1 MYLSQWRFSEV
12 VDFSVFCC
20 LKSLAVLH
28 LLLGS
33 LSNYTI
39 RCISIWNP
47 YIISCLKGIF
57 KREKTPNLLILMVRS
72 QALWVLAFLVTL
84 VCLYIFFLPF
94 QMFSAT
100 LYRSNTLTLHK
111 IFRVILAKNWLLFLW
126 GGEIFPAVE
135 SSSKSAPPVPHSLR
149 LFCFFGKYF
158 TAPFISTGSPC
169 CKAAGWNTF
178 TLIVFYF
185 ITLESA
191 ALVSVYRTG
200 SLLGTAAGVADGW
213 A

>member
-1 MYLSQWRFSEV
+1 MGFGLFGHTCVFIHILPALPDVLSYPLQIQHADPTQNFPCN
-12 VDFSVFCC
+12 FGKKLTAFP
-20 LKSLAVLH
+20 
-28 LLLGS
+28 LG
-33 LSNYTI
+33 
-39 RCISIWNP
+39 
-47 YIISCLKGIF
+47 
-57 KREKTPNLLILMVRS
+57 
-72 QALWVLAFLVTL
+72 
-84 VCLYIFFLPF
+84 
-94 QMFSAT
+94 
-100 LYRSNTLTLHK
+100 
-111 IFRVILAKNWLLFLW
+111 

-200 SLLGTAAGVADGW
+200 SLLGTTAGAADGW